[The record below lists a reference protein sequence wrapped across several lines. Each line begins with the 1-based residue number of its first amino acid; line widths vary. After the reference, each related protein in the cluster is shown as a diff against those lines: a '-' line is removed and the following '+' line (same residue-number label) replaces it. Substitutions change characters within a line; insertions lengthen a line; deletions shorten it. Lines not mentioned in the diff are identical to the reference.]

1 MRKRVLG
8 EEHLD
13 TLTSM
18 NNLTWTW
25 KSCGRDM
32 DALKLITGCLGLL
45 KKTLGDSHP
54 NTVACGETVKDMTT
68 CLLLLTDL
76 ASILLRYPADK

>member
-1 MRKRVLG
+1 METFKRVLG
-8 EEHLD
+8 EEHPD
-13 TLTSM
+13 TLTSL
-18 NNLTWTW
+18 NNLAWTW

-54 NTVACGETVKDMTT
+54 NTVACGETVKAWTAK
-68 CLLLLTDL
+68 LI
-76 ASILLRYPADK
+76 S